1 MDNYKPPFT
10 ISEAMLTFVASIM
23 EKIGLVNNYDNLS
36 KFPHLRKNH
45 RIRSIHSS
53 CAIEANSLS
62 LDQVSDVID
71 GIKVIGPEKDIIE
84 IQNIIEAYR
93 CIEKVDPLNES
104 ELKQINGIIGRKVIK
119 DAGSYRKG
127 NQGVADED
135 GNIVFIAPPPRNV
148 PILMAKLFGFITANY
163 NKIHPLILSSIFH
176 YEFVFIHPF
185 NDGNG
190 RTARLWQNVLLGK
203 WRSIFY
209 WLPLESFIFKF
220 QNEYYEAIS
229 QSHIAG
235 ESNPFIEFML
245 KMIDLTLEELISETT
260 RLSKSYSIYV
270 NKLIAAME
278 KGVWYT
284 ANEILSLLNLK
295 SKETLRK
302 NYLNEAIKNK
312 LIVAEFPE
320 KPTSRNQRYKL
331 VDNERKI

>member
-127 NQGVADED
+127 NQGVADEY

-176 YEFVFIHPF
+176 YE
-185 NDGNG
+185 
-190 RTARLWQNVLLGK
+190 
-203 WRSIFY
+203 
-209 WLPLESFIFKF
+209 LEAKMLANIP
-220 QNEYYEAIS
+220 AD
-229 QSHIAG
+229 
-235 ESNPFIEFML
+235 ES
-245 KMIDLTLEELISETT
+245 ELI
-260 RLSKSYSIYV
+260 
-270 NKLIAAME
+270 NKLKKLGAKDVIITLGARGGIYTYLDSVKRYQAYKTKAKDTTGAGDAFVGSVAA
-278 KGVWYT
+278 
-284 ANEILSLLNLK
+284 SLTKSVALPDAIK
-295 SKETLRK
+295 RASYVAGITVTRFGAQQAIPSKEEIDAL
-302 NYLNEAIKNK
+302 
-312 LIVAEFPE
+312 FE
-320 KPTSRNQRYKL
+320 K
-331 VDNERKI
+331 